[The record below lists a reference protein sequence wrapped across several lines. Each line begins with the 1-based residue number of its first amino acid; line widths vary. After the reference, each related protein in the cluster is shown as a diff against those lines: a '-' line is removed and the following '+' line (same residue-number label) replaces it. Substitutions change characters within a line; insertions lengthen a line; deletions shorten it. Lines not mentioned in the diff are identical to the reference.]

1 MATETAAMPQ
11 GTPSAPLLRFSSP
24 SASIPSL
31 EQPLSG
37 EIRGDQPTFGVIRE
51 EQGGKDLQQKKRR
64 KMVRLLSHLRKF
76 HLVFSRFSNP
86 LSTSSGLQGNKR
98 L

>member
-1 MATETAAMPQ
+1 M
-11 GTPSAPLLRFSSP
+11 
-24 SASIPSL
+24 
-31 EQPLSG
+31 SG